1 MASRELFVVSY
12 VPGRRPRRA
21 AAVMLSMAVLVVLAF
36 FDASVRSSRN
46 ASETSSRRATV
57 RTLGFADFAL
67 SSSARWLRHPSQVE
81 RMAPFQDLPASFDTD
96 PAGALQGP
104 PEP

>member
-1 MASRELFVVSY
+1 MSRVPTDAY
-12 VPGRRPRRA
+12 VPGRRLRRTA
-21 AAVMLSMAVLVVLAF
+21 AALLAVGLVLAGVAI
-36 FDASVRSSRN
+36 DAGMRSARY

-57 RTLGFADFAL
+57 KALGFADFAL

-81 RMAPFQDLPASFDTD
+81 RMAPFQDLPASFDVD